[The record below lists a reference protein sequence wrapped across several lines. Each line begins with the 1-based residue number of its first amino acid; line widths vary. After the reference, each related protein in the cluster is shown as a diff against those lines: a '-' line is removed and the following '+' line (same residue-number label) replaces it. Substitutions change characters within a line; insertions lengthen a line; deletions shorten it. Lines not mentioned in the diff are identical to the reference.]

1 MAYRFIQKYS
11 FLFVVRWLLRR
22 LNIYPN
28 AYYNYLKNRKKES
41 IQEKENIKSKIKE
54 IYHSNNG
61 ILGHRQVKKV
71 LQRLYN
77 INISKTTAHKYLNKE
92 LKLSSLLI
100 WDQVMELQVG
110 VLLLLEHL
118 KI

>member
-11 FLFVVRWLLRR
+11 YLWLLRR

-41 IQEKENIKSKIKE
+41 IQEKENIKNKIKE
-54 IYHSNNG
+54 IYYSNNG

-77 INISKTTAHKYLNKE
+77 INISKTTMYKYFK
-92 LKLSSLLI
+92 
-100 WDQVMELQVG
+100 
-110 VLLLLEHL
+110 
-118 KI
+118 